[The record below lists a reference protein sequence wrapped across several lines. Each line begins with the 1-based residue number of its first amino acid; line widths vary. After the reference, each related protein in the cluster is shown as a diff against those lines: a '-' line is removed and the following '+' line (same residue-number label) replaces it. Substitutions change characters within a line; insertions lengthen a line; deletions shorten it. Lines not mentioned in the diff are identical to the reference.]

1 MLQELNQLGIALE
14 QDDKLTPTGFS
25 ECICHWQIDL
35 SLETFMVLETP
46 GKSDKSKPKFGKKI
60 LVPDLRRNGDETLLI
75 DDGGEYV
82 FGAGDR
88 GEKRHDLY
96 LQLLGRC
103 LQETNHEAVKA
114 GRQEP

>member
-1 MLQELNQLGIALE
+1 M
-14 QDDKLTPTGFS
+14 
-25 ECICHWQIDL
+25 
-35 SLETFMVLETP
+35 
-46 GKSDKSKPKFGKKI
+46 
-60 LVPDLRRNGDETLLI
+60 RRNGDETLLI

-88 GEKRHDLY
+88 GEKRHNLY

-114 GRQEP
+114 VYDFVTNTTVEKITAELVIAYPPAANIE